1 MFARITFDCPSHT
14 IARTMEGTMSNHDQE
29 NRQQAD
35 KRVVSTLHPA
45 VYMALIGLTLWLG
58 LAIWGFGYDGQTDY
72 LLAIVSG
79 FLFIAVAI
87 PATLA
92 LMVHRQKN
100 SDERKNSGNA
110 SLREWMTGDFDTW
123 QDRVKGRNAAVE
135 VLLPMA
141 AIAIGM
147 TAFAIVLHFTELG
160 T

>member
-1 MFARITFDCPSHT
+1 
-14 IARTMEGTMSNHDQE
+14 MEGTMSNTVQE
-29 NRQQAD
+29 NRQLASEH
-35 KRVVSTLHPA
+35 VVRDLHPA
-45 VYMALIGLTLWLG
+45 IYIALVGLTLWLG

-87 PATLA
+87 PSTLA

-100 SDERKNSGNA
+100 SHERKSSGEA
-110 SLREWMTGDFDTW
+110 SFKEWMTGNFDTW
-123 QDRVKGRNAAVE
+123 QDRVKGHNAAVE

-147 TAFAIVLHFTELG
+147 TAFVIVLHFTAVG
-160 T
+160 M

>member
-1 MFARITFDCPSHT
+1 
-14 IARTMEGTMSNHDQE
+14 MSNPVQE
-29 NRQQAD
+29 NRQQASE
-35 KRVVSTLHPA
+35 RVVRDLHPA
-45 VYMALIGLTLWLG
+45 IYMALVGLTLWLG

-87 PATLA
+87 PSTLA

-100 SDERKNSGNA
+100 SDERRSSGEA
-110 SLREWMTGDFDTW
+110 SFKEWMTGNFDTW
-123 QDRVKGRNAAVE
+123 QDRVKGHNAAVE

-147 TAFAIVLHFTELG
+147 TAFAIVLHFTEVG
-160 T
+160 M

>member
-1 MFARITFDCPSHT
+1 
-14 IARTMEGTMSNHDQE
+14 MSKPVQE
-29 NRQQAD
+29 NRQQESE
-35 KRVVSTLHPA
+35 RVVRNLHPA
-45 VYMALIGLTLWLG
+45 VYVALVGLTLWLG

-87 PATLA
+87 PSTLA

-100 SDERKNSGNA
+100 SDERKSSGEA
-110 SLREWMTGDFDTW
+110 SFREWMTGSFDTW
-123 QDRVKGRNAAVE
+123 QDRVRGRNAAVE

-147 TAFAIVLHFTELG
+147 TAFAIVLHFTAVG
-160 T
+160 S

>member
-1 MFARITFDCPSHT
+1 
-14 IARTMEGTMSNHDQE
+14 MEGTMSNHEHDQE
-29 NRQQAD
+29 NRQQD
-35 KRVVSTLHPA
+35 KRVVRSLHPA
-45 VYMALIGLTLWLG
+45 IYMALVGFTLWLV

-87 PATLA
+87 PSVLA
-92 LMVHRQKN
+92 LMAYRQRN

-110 SLREWMTGDFDTW
+110 SLREWMKGDFDTW
-123 QDRVKGRNAAVE
+123 QDRVKGRDAAVE

-147 TAFAIVLHFTELG
+147 TAFAIILHFTEVG

>member
-1 MFARITFDCPSHT
+1 
-14 IARTMEGTMSNHDQE
+14 MEGTMSNPAQE
-29 NRQQAD
+29 NRQQASE
-35 KRVVSTLHPA
+35 RVVRDLHPA
-45 VYMALIGLTLWLG
+45 IYMALVGLTLWLG

-87 PATLA
+87 PSTLA

-100 SDERKNSGNA
+100 SDERKSSGEA
-110 SLREWMTGDFDTW
+110 SFKEWMAGNFDTW

-147 TAFAIVLHFTELG
+147 TAFAIVLHFTEVG
-160 T
+160 M

>member
-1 MFARITFDCPSHT
+1 
-14 IARTMEGTMSNHDQE
+14 MSNPAQE
-29 NRQQAD
+29 NRQQASE
-35 KRVVSTLHPA
+35 RVVRDLHPA
-45 VYMALIGLTLWLG
+45 IYMALVGLTLWLG

-87 PATLA
+87 PSTLA

-100 SDERKNSGNA
+100 SDERKSSGEA
-110 SLREWMTGDFDTW
+110 SFKEWMTGNFDTW
-123 QDRVKGRNAAVE
+123 QDRVRGRNAAVE

-147 TAFAIVLHFTELG
+147 TAFAIVLHFTAVG
-160 T
+160 S

>member
-1 MFARITFDCPSHT
+1 MWPDRPSQL

-29 NRQQAD
+29 KRQPASQ
-35 KRVVSTLHPA
+35 RVVNSLHPA
-45 VYMALIGLTLWLG
+45 VYMALVGLTVWLV

-87 PATLA
+87 PSVLA
-92 LMVHRQKN
+92 LMVHRQKS
-100 SDERKNSGNA
+100 SDERKNSGEA
-110 SLREWMTGDFDTW
+110 TFREWMTGNFDTW

-147 TAFAIVLHFTELG
+147 TAFAIVLHFAEVG

>member
-1 MFARITFDCPSHT
+1 
-14 IARTMEGTMSNHDQE
+14 MEGTMSNPVQE
-29 NRQQAD
+29 NRQQASE
-35 KRVVSTLHPA
+35 RVVRDLHPA
-45 VYMALIGLTLWLG
+45 IYMALVGLTLWLG

-87 PATLA
+87 PSTLA

-100 SDERKNSGNA
+100 SDERRSSGEA
-110 SLREWMTGDFDTW
+110 SFKEWMTGNFDTW
-123 QDRVKGRNAAVE
+123 QDRVKGHNAAVE

-147 TAFAIVLHFTELG
+147 TAFAIVLHFTEVG
-160 T
+160 M

>member
-1 MFARITFDCPSHT
+1 
-14 IARTMEGTMSNHDQE
+14 MEGTMSNPAQE
-29 NRQQAD
+29 NRQQAGE
-35 KRVVSTLHPA
+35 RVVRDLHPA
-45 VYMALIGLTLWLG
+45 IYMALVGLTLWLG

-87 PATLA
+87 PSTLA

-100 SDERKNSGNA
+100 SDERKSSGEA
-110 SLREWMTGDFDTW
+110 SFKEWMTGNFDTW

-147 TAFAIVLHFTELG
+147 TAFVIVLHFTLVG

>member
-1 MFARITFDCPSHT
+1 
-14 IARTMEGTMSNHDQE
+14 MSNPVQE
-29 NRQQAD
+29 NRQLASE
-35 KRVVSTLHPA
+35 RVVRDLHPA
-45 VYMALIGLTLWLG
+45 IYMALVGLTLWLG

-87 PATLA
+87 PSTLA

-100 SDERKNSGNA
+100 SDERKSSGEA
-110 SLREWMTGDFDTW
+110 SLQEWMTGDFDTW
-123 QDRVKGRNAAVE
+123 QDRVRGRNAAVE

-147 TAFAIVLHFTELG
+147 TAFAIVLYFTQVG
-160 T
+160 S

>member
-1 MFARITFDCPSHT
+1 
-14 IARTMEGTMSNHDQE
+14 MSNHDQE
-29 NRQQAD
+29 NRQPASQ
-35 KRVVSTLHPA
+35 RVVSALHPA
-45 VYMALIGLTLWLG
+45 IYMTLVGLTVWLV

-87 PATLA
+87 PSVLA
-92 LMVHRQKN
+92 LMVYRQS
-100 SDERKNSGNA
+100 SDERKRSGEA
-110 SLREWMTGDFDTW
+110 TLREWMTGNFETW

-147 TAFAIVLHFTELG
+147 TAFAIVLHFTETG

>member
-1 MFARITFDCPSHT
+1 
-14 IARTMEGTMSNHDQE
+14 MSNPVQE
-29 NRQQAD
+29 NRQQAGE
-35 KRVVSTLHPA
+35 RVVRDLHPA
-45 VYMALIGLTLWLG
+45 IYMALVGLTLWLG

-87 PATLA
+87 PSTLA

-100 SDERKNSGNA
+100 SDERNSSGEA
-110 SLREWMTGDFDTW
+110 SFKEWMTGNFDTW

-147 TAFAIVLHFTELG
+147 TAFAIVLHFTEVG
-160 T
+160 M

>member
-1 MFARITFDCPSHT
+1 MN
-14 IARTMEGTMSNHDQE
+14 NHDQE
-29 NRQQAD
+29 NRQQAS
-35 KRVVSTLHPA
+35 KRIARNLHPA
-45 VYMALIGLTLWLG
+45 VYMALVGLTLWLG

-72 LLAIVSG
+72 LLTIVSG

-92 LMVHRQKN
+92 LMVHRQRN
-100 SDERKNSGNA
+100 SDEQGSAKTSF
-110 SLREWMTGDFDTW
+110 REWMAGDFDTW

-135 VLLPMA
+135 ILLPMA

-147 TAFAIVLHFTELG
+147 TAFAIVLHFTEAG

>member
-1 MFARITFDCPSHT
+1 
-14 IARTMEGTMSNHDQE
+14 MSNPVQE
-29 NRQQAD
+29 NRQQASE
-35 KRVVSTLHPA
+35 RVVRDLHPA
-45 VYMALIGLTLWLG
+45 IYMALVGLTLWLG

-87 PATLA
+87 PSTLA

-100 SDERKNSGNA
+100 SDERNSSGEA
-110 SLREWMTGDFDTW
+110 SFKEWMTGNFDTW

-147 TAFAIVLHFTELG
+147 TAFAIVLHFTEVG
-160 T
+160 M

>member
-1 MFARITFDCPSHT
+1 
-14 IARTMEGTMSNHDQE
+14 MSNNGQNNHKPE
-29 NRQQAD
+29 SE
-35 KRVVSTLHPA
+35 RVVGNLHPA
-45 VYMALIGLTLWLG
+45 VYMALVGLTLWLV

-87 PATLA
+87 PSVLA
-92 LMVHRQKN
+92 LMVYRQRS
-100 SDERKNSGNA
+100 SDERKSSGEA
-110 SLREWMTGDFDTW
+110 SFREWMTANFDTW

-147 TAFAIVLHFTELG
+147 TAFAIVLHFTEVG

>member
-1 MFARITFDCPSHT
+1 
-14 IARTMEGTMSNHDQE
+14 MEGTMSNPAQE
-29 NRQQAD
+29 NRQQASE
-35 KRVVSTLHPA
+35 RVVRDLHPA
-45 VYMALIGLTLWLG
+45 IYMALVGLTLWLG

-87 PATLA
+87 PSTLA

-100 SDERKNSGNA
+100 SDERKSSGEA
-110 SLREWMTGDFDTW
+110 SFKEWMTGNFDTW
-123 QDRVKGRNAAVE
+123 QDRVKGHNAAVE

-147 TAFAIVLHFTELG
+147 TAFVIVLHFTEVG
-160 T
+160 M

>member
-1 MFARITFDCPSHT
+1 
-14 IARTMEGTMSNHDQE
+14 MEGTMSNPVQE
-29 NRQQAD
+29 NRQQAGE
-35 KRVVSTLHPA
+35 RVVRDLHPA
-45 VYMALIGLTLWLG
+45 IYMALVGLTLWLG

-87 PATLA
+87 PSTLA

-100 SDERKNSGNA
+100 SDERKSSGEA
-110 SLREWMTGDFDTW
+110 SFKEWMTGNFDTC
-123 QDRVKGRNAAVE
+123 QDRVKGHNAAVE

-147 TAFAIVLHFTELG
+147 TAFVIVLHFTAVG
-160 T
+160 M

>member
-1 MFARITFDCPSHT
+1 
-14 IARTMEGTMSNHDQE
+14 MSNPVQE
-29 NRQQAD
+29 NRQQPGE
-35 KRVVSTLHPA
+35 RVVRDLHPA
-45 VYMALIGLTLWLG
+45 IYMALVGLTLWLG

-87 PATLA
+87 PSTLA

-100 SDERKNSGNA
+100 SDERKSSGEA
-110 SLREWMTGDFDTW
+110 SFKEWMTGNFDTW
-123 QDRVKGRNAAVE
+123 QDRVKGHNAAVE

-147 TAFAIVLHFTELG
+147 TAFVIVLHFTEVG

>member
-1 MFARITFDCPSHT
+1 
-14 IARTMEGTMSNHDQE
+14 MSNPVQE
-29 NRQQAD
+29 NRQQASE
-35 KRVVSTLHPA
+35 RVVRDLHPA
-45 VYMALIGLTLWLG
+45 IYMALVGLTLWLG

-87 PATLA
+87 PSTLA

-100 SDERKNSGNA
+100 SDERKSSGEA
-110 SLREWMTGDFDTW
+110 SFKEWMTGNFDTW
-123 QDRVKGRNAAVE
+123 QDRVKGHNAAVE

-147 TAFAIVLHFTELG
+147 TAFAIVLHFTEVG
-160 T
+160 M